1 MKSGCDVLS
10 GGRGA
15 IKADQVCTIG
25 IIHVTL
31 HTQPALRSLSDY
43 NQGLVILDQIRLFRR
58 DLNAAALQGL
68 QGCGWLQL
76 AEAGAN
82 GRWSWPRVVT

>member
-1 MKSGCDVLS
+1 MKSGCDELS

-15 IKADQVCTIG
+15 IKTGGQVCTIG

-43 NQGLVILDQIRLFRR
+43 NQGLVILDQIRLFQR
-58 DLNAAALQGL
+58 DLNAALQ
-68 QGCGWLQL
+68 
-76 AEAGAN
+76 
-82 GRWSWPRVVT
+82 